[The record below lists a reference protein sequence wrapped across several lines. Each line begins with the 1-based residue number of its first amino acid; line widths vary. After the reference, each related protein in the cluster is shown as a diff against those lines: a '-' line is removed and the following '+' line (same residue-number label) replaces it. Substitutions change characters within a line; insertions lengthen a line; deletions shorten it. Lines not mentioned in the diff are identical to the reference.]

1 MILLNK
7 KKRTVLTGDLFL
19 DHIMENKTNN
29 VESKLD
35 LTNAISTLNH
45 DYQTVIIL
53 FYYHDL
59 AIKNIAETMDKPEG
73 TIKTYLHR
81 AKKELKKVLEG
92 ASHYEQGMA

>member
-1 MILLNK
+1 
-7 KKRTVLTGDLFL
+7 
-19 DHIMENKTNN
+19 MENTKDII
-29 VESKLD
+29 ESRLD
-35 LTNAISTLNH
+35 LTNAISALNH

-59 AIKNIAETMDKPEG
+59 AISSIAETMDKPEG

-92 ASHYEQGMA
+92 VNYYEQGMA